1 MAFSFGPPHAP
12 AHAPPHPATPSRA
25 RPGRPNRGIDLSFA
39 PNGAGADR
47 LSIAGLLDHD
57 GVGTDWT
64 NAFSAWLA
72 RHTYYPSEAG
82 MLGEHGDVVVEFV
95 VEADGA
101 VRSLHLVTSSG
112 HPLLDTATLA
122 MFRDARLPPLN
133 PADGARLPIHFT
145 MHYIIRR

>member
-1 MAFSFGPPHAP
+1 MAFSFGS
-12 AHAPPHPATPSRA
+12 PHPAARTPAHPAAPSRA
-25 RPGRPNRGIDLSFA
+25 NPGRPTRGIDLSFA
-39 PNGAGADR
+39 PNGSGADR

-72 RHTYYPSEAG
+72 RHTYYPSDAG

-95 VEADGA
+95 VEADGT

-112 HPLLDTATLA
+112 HPLLDTATLS
-122 MFRDARLPPLN
+122 MFRGARLPPLN

>member
-1 MAFSFGPPHAP
+1 MAFSFGAPHP
-12 AHAPPHPATPSRA
+12 SAHAPPHPAVPSRA
-25 RPGRPNRGIDLSFA
+25 SPGGPNRGIDLSFA
-39 PNGAGADR
+39 PNGSGADR

-72 RHTYYPSEAG
+72 RHTYYPSDAG